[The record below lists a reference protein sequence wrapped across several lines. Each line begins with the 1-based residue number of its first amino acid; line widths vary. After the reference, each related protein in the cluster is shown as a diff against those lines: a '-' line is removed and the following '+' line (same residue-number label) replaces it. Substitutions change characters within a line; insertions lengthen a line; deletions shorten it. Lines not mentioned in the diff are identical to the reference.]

1 MRLCRWRHVRSA
13 SLAVRRP
20 AAQNTGDLRPRISVA
35 ENIGRM
41 IKNDATCQQFTAPSR
56 PCAKAAAM
64 GGDCHGERAR
74 RAVVAGSHSEVRRRA
89 ASQRERDRNGRNPQE
104 DLAGTIAAAEPR
116 GDRLQQRRPWRV
128 RNVRGTSR
136 RGAVAYSRWNWHGQ
150 ASRPTSTV
158 PVLRSSDGCVH
169 RSGYVYQMFLPGTG
183 GRWQPEARDGGAIAG
198 VDDERASQDWIC
210 YAWPIEPGVTGKRS
224 FFIDSRGN
232 YVAQHSATHGYGGDR
247 RPLAGI
253 AAHVFDNGTWGI
265 AANTVDVLGDCWVVV
280 N

>member
-1 MRLCRWRHVRSA
+1 MTPRASSSPLHQGQAPKRPRWVAIATASVLAVLLLLSAIPRFGGGRRLNANETATVATLKRILQAQSRLQ
-13 SLAVRRP
+13 SLAAIDCNSDGRGEY
-20 AAQNTGDLRPRISVA
+20 ATFA
-35 ENIGRM
+35 E
-41 IKNDATCQQFTAPSR
+41 
-56 PCAKAAAM
+56 
-64 GGDCHGERAR
+64 
-74 RAVVAGSHSEVRRRA
+74 
-89 ASQRERDRNGRNPQE
+89 
-104 DLAGTIAAAEPR
+104 LAGAVPLRTSDGI
-116 GDRLQQRRPWRV
+116 
-128 RNVRGTSR
+128 GT
-136 RGAVAYSRWNWHGQ
+136 GKLLD
-150 ASRPTSTV
+150 P
-158 PVLRSSDGCVH
+158 PVLSPSFGRLHDGCVH

-232 YVAQHSATHGYGGDR
+232 FVAQHSATHGYGGGR